1 MAEAIALAEPDSTSM
16 RTINIA
22 GEGGGVAFA
31 RVVAEMRGDQQTVIA
46 ASPSTLLGLAQQHY
60 GTLTERDVRWLAAV
74 GAEPSVLAVRA
85 NAPWRTLPD
94 LIRYWRANPDKVIT
108 GGVSVAGGQD
118 HVKVLLLAE
127 VAGID
132 LRAVRYLPLN
142 RPAEAIDSL
151 RSDGIQLFPGEIS
164 EIRRQFDSKEVRVL
178 AVLGDTRGSGP
189 LADVPTAREQGV
201 PVSWEVWRG
210 FYAPPGVPDEVY
222 DHWVERLT
230 RVAKSPEWNALL
242 ARNGLRPFL
251 LTGREF
257 EEFVAAETAVYRTV
271 SQAIGVIP

>member
-1 MAEAIALAEPDSTSM
+1 MVEPDSILL
-16 RTINIA
+16 RTTNIA
-22 GEGGGVAFA
+22 GAGGGVAFA
-31 RVVAEMRGDQQTVIA
+31 RVVAEMRGDQQAIIA

-85 NAPWRTLPD
+85 DAPWRTLPD
-94 LIRYWRANPDKVIT
+94 LIRKWRGNPDKVVI

-118 HVKVLLLAE
+118 HVKVLLLAQA
-127 VAGID
+127 AGID

-142 RPAEAIDSL
+142 GPAEAVDSL
-151 RSDGIQLFPGEIS
+151 RSGGIQLFPGEIS
-164 EIRRQFDSKEVRVL
+164 EIRRQLDSKELRVL

-210 FYAPPGVPDEVY
+210 FYAPPGISDDAY
-222 DHWVERLT
+222 DRWVERLT
-230 RVAKSPEWNALL
+230 RLAKSPEWNALL
-242 ARNGLRPFL
+242 TRHGLRPFL
-251 LTGREF
+251 LSGREF
-257 EEFVAAETAVYRTV
+257 EQFVAAETATYRTI
-271 SQAIGVIP
+271 SKAIGVIP